1 MLEIVIIIIA
11 AAVLIIAAVLILVM
25 LLKDRNKNN
34 MTGSGGVDLNH
45 DLLELQRKLNAQS
58 GLHSGTLVVQT
69 NRVKISVYNCRNNTE
84 TVAYVINELVFGRRP
99 SDQIN
104 DPSAYFITD
113 DPMVSGRHF
122 RIINRSNV
130 LYAEDLNSSNHTYL
144 NGYRLDQRTPL
155 TGNDEIEAGQT
166 KFIVRTYN

>member
-84 TVAYVINELVFGRRP
+84 TVAYVINELVFLRP
-99 SDQIN
+99 NKRSL
-104 DPSAYFITD
+104 SLFHY
-113 DPMVSGRHF
+113 R
-122 RIINRSNV
+122 RSNGFRQAFQDNKQIQCA
-130 LYAEDLNSSNHTYL
+130 LCGGPQLL
-144 NGYRLDQRTPL
+144 
-155 TGNDEIEAGQT
+155 
-166 KFIVRTYN
+166 